1 VTPRLWV
8 PPLLAAASILAIA
21 CGSSGDSAAA
31 SRTETIAKAGNGGAT
46 ATAAERRGRRRPGCG
61 RFCRQAGGFGG
72 GPEPEKMPVRIASQT
87 IRVARDRVIGVRATC
102 RLNKKCV
109 GAILINNLHFEYGRA
124 NLSIPAHK
132 TRKVLVPVSRQGV
145 RYLRRHGRDRGAFAT
160 VPLIYRHAALSI
172 SDRLTLLP
180 PR

>member
-1 VTPRLWV
+1 
-8 PPLLAAASILAIA
+8 
-21 CGSSGDSAAA
+21 
-31 SRTETIAKAGNGGAT
+31 
-46 ATAAERRGRRRPGCG
+46 
-61 RFCRQAGGFGG
+61 
-72 GPEPEKMPVRIASQT
+72 MPVRIASQT

-102 RLNKKCV
+102 RFDKKCV
-109 GAILINNLHFEYGRA
+109 GAILVNNLHFEYGSA
-124 NLSIPAHK
+124 NLRIPAHK

-160 VPLIYRHAALSI
+160 VPLIYRHAPLSF